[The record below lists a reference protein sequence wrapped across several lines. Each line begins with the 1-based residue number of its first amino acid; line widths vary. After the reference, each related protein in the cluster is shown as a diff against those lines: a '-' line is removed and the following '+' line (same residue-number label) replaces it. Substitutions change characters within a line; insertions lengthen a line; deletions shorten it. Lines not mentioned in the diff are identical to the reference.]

1 VQSPLTQGGFAGAA
15 RSCNTPGHMN
25 PRPEPAAVAET
36 APPTTLAEL
45 RAELDAVDD
54 QLHDLLMHRAAVIDR
69 VARDGG
75 KTGVKIRPGREAS
88 MLRRLLA
95 RHEGSMPPQTIV
107 RFWREI
113 FAGALI
119 IEGGQTV
126 AVCNGDESAELPA
139 LAREHF
145 GPLTP
150 LRKHSN
156 PAQALADIERGT
168 AQVAVLPPPSDEP
181 DGGWWTALMGTGPR
195 PLSVIG
201 KLPFWTKRPEG
212 TPTGEAYIV
221 ATLRP
226 DESGADRGL
235 IALELS
241 ADISRA
247 RINTILTAAGFAPGS
262 IWLKR
267 VSDADV
273 LALVEVDGLVNDDD
287 PRLEQITGLHAP
299 ASVIGG
305 FAVPLDAT

>member
-1 VQSPLTQGGFAGAA
+1 MST
-15 RSCNTPGHMN
+15 HI
-25 PRPEPAAVAET
+25 EPAEIGVS

-45 RAELDAVDD
+45 RAELDAIDD
-54 QLHDLLMHRAAVIDR
+54 KIHDLLMHRAGVIER

-75 KTGVKIRPGREAS
+75 KAGVKIRPGREAS
-88 MLRRLLA
+88 ILRRLLA
-95 RHEGSMPPQTIV
+95 RHAGSMPPQTILRV
-107 RFWREI
+107 WREM

-119 IEGGQTV
+119 IEGGQTI
-126 AVCNGDESAELPA
+126 AVCSSDESSDLPA

-150 LRKHSN
+150 LRKHGN

-168 AQVAVLPPPSDEP
+168 AQVAVLPPPGEGP
-181 DGGWWTALMGTGPR
+181 DGSWWTALMGTR
-195 PLSVIG
+195 TPLSVIA
-201 KLPFWTKRPEG
+201 KLPFWTRRPEG
-212 TPTGEAYIV
+212 TPIGEAFVV
-221 ATLRP
+221 AAISP
-226 DESGADRGL
+226 DPSGADRGL

-241 ADISRA
+241 ADISRT
-247 RINTILTAAGFAPGS
+247 RITGTLTAAGFAPGS

-273 LALVEVDGLVNDDD
+273 LALVEVDGLVNNDD

-305 FAVPLDAT
+305 FALPLDPAS